1 MNSRKP
7 SSYMSD
13 IDDLVAQTPLELV
26 LSHYGLPL
34 PAAGAREHRMKCV
47 FNEACS
53 DSKYGNLSV
62 QMDSAKRLFCHVCET
77 SGNVLSLLHGLEKHQ
92 PPAGGRLRGQ
102 EFKDAVAKLREI
114 NGLADDQ
121 LGKPVSRPAI
131 TSKPEPVA
139 AVKDVNM
146 PMIRHEKEAARVL
159 ANLCDDLIVDVA
171 DMSPEAA
178 QYVRKREWLTPEQM
192 KAWGV
197 GWIPGNGRSLFRKNY
212 LVYTH
217 RNERGEVVSYS
228 GRDLT
233 FEKKWTKWLRDGKPE
248 GKKPNKHRYVT
259 GYKRGLELY
268 GGHADRTSEQYV
280 QDSIA
285 EFGVVVTE
293 GQNEV
298 LRMENLGVAAV
309 GLCSNKATGHQVEKL
324 IRFAKKAGGNRAL
337 LLPDCDEEG
346 EAGFRELLWR
356 LTEAGV
362 QTRLGFTSNTHNG
375 MMRGRQ
381 PEDLSDEEWAAIR
394 QTLSA

>member
-1 MNSRKP
+1 
-7 SSYMSD
+7 MSD
-13 IDDLVAQTPLELV
+13 IDDLIAQTPLELV

-47 FNEACS
+47 FNETCS

-62 QMDSAKRLFCHVCET
+62 QMHAAKRLFCHVCET
-77 SGNVLSLLHGLEKHQ
+77 SGNVLTLISGLESHQ

-114 NGLADDQ
+114 NGLADEV
-121 LGKPVSRPAI
+121 PRNRPAKSVA
-131 TSKPEPVA
+131 TSAPESTSVA
-139 AVKDVNM
+139 KEINV
-146 PMIRHEKEAARVL
+146 PMSRHEKEAAREL
-159 ANLCDDLIVDVA
+159 ANLNEDLVVDVA
-171 DMSPEAA
+171 EMSPDAA
-178 QYVRKREWLTPEQM
+178 QYVRNRPWLTPEQM
-192 KAWGV
+192 KTWGL

-233 FEKKWTKWLRDGKPE
+233 FDAKWTKWLRDGKPE
-248 GKKPNKHRYVT
+248 GKKPNKHRYVS

-268 GGHADRTSEQYV
+268 GGHADRLQEPYV
-280 QDSIA
+280 QESLRK
-285 EFGVVVTE
+285 FGVVITE

-298 LRMENLGVAAV
+298 LRMENLEVAAV
-309 GLCSNKATGHQVEKL
+309 GLGSNKATDHQVEKL
-324 IRFAKKAGGNRAL
+324 VRFAKNAGGNRAL

-346 EAGFRELLWR
+346 EAGFKELLWR
-356 LTEAGV
+356 LSEAGV
-362 QTRLGFTSNTHNG
+362 QTRLGFTSNTHDG

-381 PEDLSDEEWAAIR
+381 PEDLTDEEWAAIR
-394 QTLSA
+394 ETLSA

>member
-1 MNSRKP
+1 MN
-7 SSYMSD
+7 D
-13 IDDLVAQTPLELV
+13 IDDLIAQTPLELV

-62 QMDSAKRLFCHVCET
+62 KMDAAKRLYCHVCET

-114 NGLADDQ
+114 NGLADSQ
-121 LGKPVSRPAI
+121 PGKSPPKAVAS
-131 TSKPEPVA
+131 SKPAPVPPA
-139 AVKDVNM
+139 KEVNV
-146 PMIRHEKEAARVL
+146 PMIRHEKAAAREL
-159 ANLCDDLIVDVA
+159 ANLCEDLVVDVA
-171 DMSPEAA
+171 EMSPNAA
-178 QYVRKREWLTPEQM
+178 QYVRKRPWLTSEQM

-228 GRDLT
+228 GRDLS
-233 FEKKWTKWLRDGKPE
+233 FEAKWTKWLRDGKPE

-268 GGHADRTSEQYV
+268 GGHADRMNEPYV
-280 QDSIA
+280 QESLA
-285 EFGVVVTE
+285 EFGVVITE

-298 LRMENLGVAAV
+298 LRMERLGVAAV
-309 GLCSNKATGHQVEKL
+309 GLGSNKETDHQVEKL

-346 EAGFRELLWR
+346 EAGFKGLLWR

-362 QTRLGFTSNTHNG
+362 RTRLGFTSNTHDG

-381 PEDLSDEEWAAIR
+381 PEDLTDEEWKQIR
-394 QTLSA
+394 QTLTA

>member
-1 MNSRKP
+1 
-7 SSYMSD
+7 MSD
-13 IDDLVAQTPLELV
+13 IDDLIAQTPLELV

-34 PAAGAREHRMKCV
+34 PASGAREHRMKCV
-47 FNEACS
+47 FNETCS

-62 QMDSAKRLFCHVCET
+62 QMDAAKRLFCHVCET
-77 SGNVLSLLHGLEKHQ
+77 SSNLLGLLHGLEKHQ
-92 PPAGGRLRGQ
+92 PPTGGRLRGQ

-121 LGKPVSRPAI
+121 PRKPSAQAAAAPKSDPKPV
-131 TSKPEPVA
+131 
-139 AVKDVNM
+139 VKEANV
-146 PMIRHEKEAARVL
+146 PMIRHEKEAAREL

-171 DMSPEAA
+171 EMSPDAG
-178 QYVRKREWLTPEQM
+178 QYVRKREWLTPDQM
-192 KAWGV
+192 TAWGV

-228 GRDLT
+228 GRDLS
-233 FEKKWTKWLRDGKPE
+233 FEAKWTKWLRDGKPE

-268 GGHADRTSEQYV
+268 GGHAGRMNEPYV
-280 QDSIA
+280 QESLN
-285 EFGVVVTE
+285 EFGVVITE

-298 LRMENLGVAAV
+298 LRMESLGVAAV
-309 GLCSNKATGHQVEKL
+309 GLGSNKATDHQVDKL
-324 IRFAKKAGGNRAL
+324 VRFAKKAGGNRAL

-346 EAGFRELLWR
+346 EAGFKELLWR
-356 LTEAGV
+356 LSEAGV
-362 QTRLGFTSNTHNG
+362 QTRLGFTSNTHGG

-381 PEDLSDEEWAAIR
+381 PEDLTDEQWATIR